1 MPFRN
6 FTNKRFILFPTII
19 LLCSCENKKGTMR
32 NKQKELKKEMEQ
44 VKLFYYKKLD
54 SLDSVKRVD
63 TSSAKQLEI
72 ANELVAADRKKTIAL
87 FKLQKQYDDLEIE
100 LKK

>member
-1 MPFRN
+1 MRFKN
-6 FTNKRFILFPTII
+6 YTNMRVILFLTII
-19 LLCSCENKKGTMR
+19 LLCSCENKKGTML

-54 SLDSVKRVD
+54 SLDRVKSVD

-72 ANELVAADRKKTIAL
+72 ANELVAADRKKMIAL
-87 FKLQKQYDDLEIE
+87 FKLQKQYDDLELE

>member
-1 MPFRN
+1 M
-6 FTNKRFILFPTII
+6 L
-19 LLCSCENKKGTMR
+19 

-54 SLDSVKRVD
+54 SLDRVKSVD

-72 ANELVAADRKKTIAL
+72 ANELVAADRKKMIAL
-87 FKLQKQYDDLEIE
+87 FKLQKQYDDLELE

>member
-1 MPFRN
+1 M
-6 FTNKRFILFPTII
+6 L
-19 LLCSCENKKGTMR
+19 

-54 SLDSVKRVD
+54 SLDRVKSVD

-72 ANELVAADRKKTIAL
+72 ANELVAADRKKMIAL
-87 FKLQKQYDDLEIE
+87 FKLQKQYDDLEVE